1 MRYER
6 LTEIVRLATCLQAS
20 RGGMTMD
27 DIEKEFGVSRRT
39 AERMRNAVEEAFGP
53 LETVDTGGKRI
64 HWRLRSRRLRDLMR
78 IAPEEIA
85 DLESAAGSLDRSGL
99 TERAKVLRELAVKL
113 RALRR
118 PLDEDAF
125 DADLEALMQAEGMA
139 MRPGPRTR
147 VEPGLLPMLREAIKA
162 SRKVEFDYEA
172 RSTGRLSR
180 QLVEPCG
187 VLYGNRAYLVGR
199 TDWSDEPRLWSLANI
214 SEASVSDQS
223 FVRDPDFDLQEFAER
238 SFGAFQEEPVG
249 VVLRFDSGAARDA
262 ANFLFHPTQTLIEND
277 DGSLTVQFR
286 AGGLNEMCWHL
297 FTWGEGVTVVK
308 PAGLRERLRETC
320 AALADHHAVERDRKA
335 KGDEPV

>member
-6 LTEIVRLATCLQAS
+6 LTKIVHLATRLQAS

-78 IAPEEIA
+78 IAPEEISE
-85 DLESAAGSLDRSGL
+85 LESAADSLDRSGL
-99 TERAKVLRELAVKL
+99 TERANLLRDLAVKL

-125 DADLEALMQAEGMA
+125 DADLEALMQAEGLA
-139 MRPGPRTR
+139 MRPGPRPR
-147 VEPGLLPMLREAIKA
+147 VEPGLLPMLRDAIKA
-162 SRKVEFDYEA
+162 SRKVKFDYEA

-180 QLVEPCG
+180 QLVEPYG

-199 TDWSDEPRLWSLANI
+199 TDWSEELRLWSLANI
-214 SEASVSDQS
+214 SKARASDETFEPDPE
-223 FVRDPDFDLQEFAER
+223 FVLQEFAER
-238 SFGAFQEEPVG
+238 SFGAYQEEPVD
-249 VVLRFDSGAARDA
+249 VVLRFEPDAARDA
-262 ANFLFHPTQTLIEND
+262 ANFLFHPTQTLVESE
-277 DGSLTVQFR
+277 DGSLTVEFR

-297 FTWGEGVTVVK
+297 FTWGEGVTVEQ
-308 PAGLRERLRETC
+308 PAELRERLKSMC
-320 AALADHHAVERDRKA
+320 DGVAKHHVGVPELNT
-335 KGDEPV
+335 GS

>member
-6 LTEIVRLATCLQAS
+6 LTEIVRLATSLQAS

-27 DIEKEFGVSRRT
+27 DIEKEFAVSRRT
-39 AERMRNAVEEAFGP
+39 AERMRNAVEEMFGP
-53 LETVDTGGKRI
+53 LETVDTGEKRN
-64 HWRLRSRRLRDLMR
+64 HWRLRSPRLRGLMR
-78 IAPEEIA
+78 ITPEEVA
-85 DLESAAGSLDRSGL
+85 ELESAAGKLKRSGL
-99 TERAKVLRELAVKL
+99 TERARMLRELVAKL

-118 PLDEDAF
+118 PLDDDAF
-125 DADLEALMQAEGMA
+125 DADLEALMQAEGLA

-147 VEPGLLPMLREAIKA
+147 VEPGLLPMLRDALKA

-214 SEASVSDQS
+214 SEARVSDQT
-223 FVRDPDFDLQEFAER
+223 FMRDPDFDLQEFAER
-238 SFGAFQEEPVG
+238 SFGAYQEEPVN
-249 VVLRFDSGAARDA
+249 VVLRFDANAARDA
-262 ANFLFHPTQTLIEND
+262 RTFLFHPSQTPLENE

-286 AGGLNEMCWHL
+286 SGSLNEMCWHL
-297 FTWGEGVTVVK
+297 FTWGEGVTVER
-308 PAGLRERLRETC
+308 PAELRERLRSMCDRLVE
-320 AALADHHAVERDRKA
+320 HHGYLPGCERN
-335 KGDEPV
+335 

>member
-20 RGGMTMD
+20 RGGMTID

-39 AERMRNAVEEAFGP
+39 AERMRNAVEDVFGP
-53 LETVDTGGKRI
+53 LETVDTGEKRI

-78 IAPEEIA
+78 IAPEEVA

-99 TERAKVLRELAVKL
+99 TERAKMLRELAVKL

-125 DADLEALMQAEGMA
+125 DADLEALMQAEGLA

-147 VEPGLLPMLREAIKA
+147 VEPGLLPMLRDAIKA
-162 SRKVEFDYEA
+162 SHKVEFDYEA

-180 QLVEPCG
+180 QLVEPYG
-187 VLYGNRAYLVGR
+187 VLYGNRAYLIGR

-214 SEASVSDQS
+214 SKTSVSDQS

-238 SFGAFQEEPVG
+238 SFGAFQEEPVD
-249 VVLRFDSGAARDA
+249 VVLRFDPGAARDA
-262 ANFLFHPTQTLIEND
+262 ASFLFHPSQKLIEND
-277 DGSLTVQFR
+277 DGSLEVQFR

-297 FTWGEGVTVVK
+297 FPWGEGVTVEQ
-308 PAGLRERLRETC
+308 PAELRERLRGMC
-320 AALADHHAVERDRKA
+320 DGVAKHHVGVPEL
-335 KGDEPV
+335 GTGS

>member
-20 RGGMTMD
+20 RGGMTID

-78 IAPEEIA
+78 VAPEEIA

-99 TERAKVLRELAVKL
+99 TERAKMLRELAVKL

-125 DADLEALMQAEGMA
+125 DADLEALMQAEGLA

-147 VEPGLLPMLREAIKA
+147 VAPGLLPMLRDAIKA
-162 SRKVEFDYEA
+162 SRKVEFNYEA
-172 RSTGRLSR
+172 RSSGRLSR
-180 QLVEPCG
+180 QLVEPYG
-187 VLYGNRAYLVGR
+187 VLYGNRAYLIGR

-214 SEASVSDQS
+214 SKASVSDQS
-223 FVRDPDFDLQEFAER
+223 FVRDPGFNLKEFAER
-238 SFGAFQEEPVG
+238 SFGAFQEDPVD
-249 VVLRFDSGAARDA
+249 VVLRFDPGAARDA
-262 ANFLFHPTQTLIEND
+262 ASFLFHPSQKLIEND
-277 DGSLTVQFR
+277 DRSLEVQFR

-297 FTWGEGVTVVK
+297 FTWGEGVTVEQ
-308 PAGLRERLRETC
+308 PAELRERLRSMCEGV
-320 AALADHHAVERDRKA
+320 AEHHADLPGNDSRK
-335 KGDEPV
+335 